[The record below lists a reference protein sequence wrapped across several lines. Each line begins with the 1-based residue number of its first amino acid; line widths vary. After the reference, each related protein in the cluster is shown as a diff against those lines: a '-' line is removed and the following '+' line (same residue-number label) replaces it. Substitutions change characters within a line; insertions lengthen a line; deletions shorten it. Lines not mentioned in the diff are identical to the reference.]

1 MTNNIKI
8 KSEEVLSDNFFP
20 LKNVTYEFQKQDGS
34 VEEIRREVYQSRN
47 GATALL
53 YNPASGK
60 VILIK
65 QFRLPAYL
73 NEDPTGMLWETCAGL
88 LEENEYPKDSVLR
101 EIEEE
106 TGYKVDDADKIFE
119 LYSTAGSVTEMLHF
133 FVAEYSDEQRV
144 GKGGGLEEENEEIEV
159 VEMPFEEALRKIDT
173 GEIKDAKT
181 VILLQYAKLNLFKE
195 EKVFDLL

>member
-133 FVAEYSDEQRV
+133 FVANTQTSSVSERV
-144 GKGGGLEEENEEIEV
+144 GDWK
-159 VEMPFEEALRKIDT
+159 RKMRR
-173 GEIKDAKT
+173 
-181 VILLQYAKLNLFKE
+181 
-195 EKVFDLL
+195 